1 MANPHFRTHHMHSA
15 GQASSYRAGEKV
27 RDEDLIYK
35 TKAKHQEQLDSGIIS
50 EKFRKQLA
58 DKEIEL
64 SDKATV
70 EKYENRWEI
79 KDNGQSYT
87 IREHMVGK
95 TNLRPQLSIYKN
107 SSHDYSSRSGVR
119 HSEIMTPEG
128 APKWAENR
136 SDMWCTAQSHETHI
150 RGRSARETTAALPRG
165 WNLEQ
170 QKACVRQFAREQ
182 FISRGMIID
191 LSIHE
196 SPASDGGTNPHV
208 HFLTTT
214 RELDGNAFAKTKN
227 REWDKKATLQE
238 WRDAWEIIVNKHLED
253 AGSSDRVS
261 LNSYKKRGV
270 IKEAGKHLGK
280 DKWNAKQNDHADT
293 LREHNNRAKFINDHR
308 ARCAGQPVT
317 KETYNRWY
325 DTNPPKMNYIIDSD
339 NLSPDAIKHRAMM
352 KEHMEGA
359 KIPTMQEVALRNA
372 RMKEQQRGSK
382 YEHGK
387 DR

>member
-280 DKWNAKQNDHADT
+280 DKWNAEQ
-293 LREHNNRAKFINDHR
+293 NDHR

-317 KETYNRWY
+317 KETYSRWY

>member
-1 MANPHFRTHHMHSA
+1 MANPHFDSHHMHSA
-15 GQASSYRAGEKV
+15 AQASSYRAGEKV

-79 KDNGQSYT
+79 NDDGQSYT

-95 TNLRPQLSIYKN
+95 TNLQPQLSIYKN
-107 SSHDYSSRSGVR
+107 LSHDYSSRSGVR
-119 HSEIMTPEG
+119 HSEIMTPEN

-150 RGRSARETTAALPRG
+150 RGRSARETVAALPREF
-165 WNLEQ
+165 NLEQ

-182 FISRGMIID
+182 FLSRGMIVD
-191 LSIHE
+191 LCIHE

-227 REWDKKATLQE
+227 REWDKKDTLQE
-238 WRDAWEIIVNKHLED
+238 WRDAWERIVNKHLED
-253 AGSSDRVS
+253 AGSSDRIS
-261 LNSYKKRGV
+261 LNSYQKRGV

-280 DKWNAKQNDHADT
+280 DKWNAEQNDLANK

-308 ARCAGQPVT
+308 ARYAGQPVT

-325 DTNPPKMNYIIDSD
+325 DTNSPKMNYIIDSD
-339 NLSPDAIKHRAMM
+339 NLSPDALKHREMM
-352 KEHMEGA
+352 NEHMEGS
-359 KIPTMQEVALRNA
+359 KTPTMQEVALRNA
-372 RMKEQQRGSK
+372 KMQERGSDH
-382 YEHGK
+382 ERSK